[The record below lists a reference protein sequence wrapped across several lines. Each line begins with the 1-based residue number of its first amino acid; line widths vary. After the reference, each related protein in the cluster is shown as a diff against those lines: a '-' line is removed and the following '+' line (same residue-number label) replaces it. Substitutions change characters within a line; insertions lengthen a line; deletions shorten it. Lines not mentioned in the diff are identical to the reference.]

1 MTTFSL
7 QAQIAEVEREIEM
20 RVSVYTRQIAAGKL
34 RKSEAEYRTDCMRAV
49 LRTLQ
54 YLERMGIEAALRSVE
69 S

>member
-49 LRTLQ
+49 L
-54 YLERMGIEAALRSVE
+54 ESLRGLARE
-69 S
+69 PCNDAEFGMKP

>member
-20 RVSVYTRQIAAGKL
+20 RVNVYTRQIRGGRL
-34 RKSEAEYRTDCMRAV
+34 RRSEAEYRTDCMRAV
-49 LRTLQ
+49 LRSLQ
-54 YLERMGIEAALRSVE
+54 RLEREAAE